1 MSDQDD
7 DVSIKLGR
15 GRPCRHGATTAEI
28 HLTRLSTRPEL
39 YSVTFQTVDGLLGG
53 QWDRRFSNL
62 YDVSSFLR
70 RLAIPSPVVR
80 GALAD
85 VRLGKTSSIAN
96 VVLRDDELR
105 DFRWIGPARRRTG

>member
-1 MSDQDD
+1 MQKGS
-7 DVSIKLGR
+7 
-15 GRPCRHGATTAEI
+15 I
-28 HLTRLSTRPEL
+28 HLARLSTRPEL
-39 YSVTFQTVDGLLGG
+39 YSVTFQTIDGLLGG

-62 YDVSSFLR
+62 YDVSSFLQ
-70 RLAIPSPVVR
+70 RLAVPSPVVS